1 MEFILHIFG
10 VCSDNHSHIDV
21 MDMFVGGIGGGA
33 LLMYLKYYF
42 RASIL
47 IIKDVIPKRSNKQS

>member
-21 MDMFVGGIGGGA
+21 MDIFMGGIGGGA
-33 LLMYLKYYF
+33 IFMYLKYYF
-42 RASIL
+42 NATLLMIRDIL
-47 IIKDVIPKRSNKQS
+47 PKNK